1 MHFADKQQH
10 AIPFFLDSNFLHI
23 QMIYFEKI
31 ASLMHDASY
40 RIAPV
45 LIRKLFTKTEDVHS
59 YSSRSAYSGNFY
71 VKFSRLETQK
81 FSFSRSGSCI
91 YNCLPVGLRNESKK
105 KFKQQ
110 LRTLL
115 KQMLEN
121 EDDYIGVDK
130 IISRMPYFEVFIN
143 TKTQ

>member
-1 MHFADKQQH
+1 
-10 AIPFFLDSNFLHI
+10 
-23 QMIYFEKI
+23 
-31 ASLMHDASY
+31 MHDASY

-59 YSSRSAYSGNFY
+59 YSTRSAYSGNFY
-71 VKFSRLETQK
+71 VKFSKLETQK
-81 FSFSRSGSCI
+81 FSFSRLGSCI
-91 YNCLPVGLRNESKK
+91 YNCLPVGLRNEGKK

>member
-1 MHFADKQQH
+1 
-10 AIPFFLDSNFLHI
+10 
-23 QMIYFEKI
+23 
-31 ASLMHDASY
+31 MHDVSN

-45 LIRKLFTKTEDVHS
+45 LIRKPFTKTEDVYS
-59 YSSRSAYSGNFY
+59 YITRSAYSGNFY
-71 VKFSRLETQK
+71 VKSSRLETQQ

-91 YNCLPVGLRNESKK
+91 YNCLPVSLQNESKK

-130 IISRMPYFEVFIN
+130 IISRMPYFQVFIN
-143 TKTQ
+143 NKAQ

>member
-1 MHFADKQQH
+1 MGLNIIVVQ
-10 AIPFFLDSNFLHI
+10 
-23 QMIYFEKI
+23 
-31 ASLMHDASY
+31 
-40 RIAPV
+40 
-45 LIRKLFTKTEDVHS
+45 LIRLSISVYGKSHTVPSMVAFLTVAAQGKLVVRMRRWF
-59 YSSRSAYSGNFY
+59 
-71 VKFSRLETQK
+71 
-81 FSFSRSGSCI
+81 CP
-91 YNCLPVGLRNESKK
+91 NCLPVSLRNESKK

-130 IISRMPYFEVFIN
+130 IISRMPYFQVFIN

>member
-1 MHFADKQQH
+1 
-10 AIPFFLDSNFLHI
+10 
-23 QMIYFEKI
+23 MIYFEKI
-31 ASLMHDASY
+31 ASLMHDVSN

-59 YSSRSAYSGNFY
+59 YNTRSACSGNFY
-71 VKFSRLETQK
+71 VKSSRLEAQK

-91 YNCLPVGLRNESKK
+91 YNCLPVSLRNESKK

-121 EDDYIGVDK
+121 EDDYIGVDR
-130 IISRMPYFEVFIN
+130 IISRMPYFQVFIN
-143 TKTQ
+143 IKTQ

>member
-1 MHFADKQQH
+1 MHFADKQEH
-10 AIPFFLDSNFLHI
+10 AIPFFLDSNFLPI

-31 ASLMHDASY
+31 ASLMHDVSN

-59 YSSRSAYSGNFY
+59 YNTRSAYSGNFY
-71 VKFSRLETQK
+71 VKSSRLETQK

-91 YNCLPVGLRNESKK
+91 YNCLPVSLRNESKK

-130 IISRMPYFEVFIN
+130 IISRMPYFQVFIN